1 MEIQFFQF
9 FPANA
14 GCTVE
19 IAGIYHAAKKF
30 SVLRVHQDL
39 CVLNRVTC
47 QLVND

>member
-30 SVLRVHQDL
+30 SVLRVHQNEFKPIIAKL
-39 CVLNRVTC
+39 AKAA
-47 QLVND
+47 